1 VNVKN
6 SPAAWELYDLATD
19 PGEQRD
25 VAGEHR
31 DVVARLA
38 AEYDRWWQSVQPD
51 LVNENIDGP
60 AENPFK
66 AAYERQFDPPP
77 NERS

>member
-1 VNVKN
+1 MLFR
-6 SPAAWELYDLATD
+6 SLAAD
-19 PGEQRD
+19 PGEHRD

-38 AEYDRWWQSVQPD
+38 TEYDRWWQSVQPD
-51 LVNENIDGP
+51 LVNENLDGP

-66 AAYERQFDPPP
+66 TAYERQFSAPPQP
-77 NERS
+77 